1 MTKRSMKIQF
11 DSNQDYQLQAVQS
24 VVGLFEGQA
33 LADSKFEISFSRNG
47 KSIAFSEKGVSNN
60 MMLSEANLLKNV
72 QTVQMANNIA
82 LSDKLEI
89 IKIED
94 EANKGFWYPNFTIEM
109 ETGTGKTYTYL
120 RTIYELNEV
129 YGFKKFVIVV
139 PSVAIREGVVKNLQ
153 ITHDHFQDLYKN
165 PPINF
170 VMYDSKNKTA
180 LRNFAISDAIQILVI
195 NIDSFTKDSNI
206 INIISEKGI
215 KPIEFIQ
222 ATNPIVIIDEPQNF
236 ETDVRRHAITN
247 LNPAFTLRYSATHK
261 NLYNLIY
268 SLNPVQAYDLGLV
281 KQIEVDGITTDNNY
295 NSAFIQYKG
304 VTNEKANYKAK
315 IVIHVN
321 DKSGVVQKEV
331 KAKVG
336 DDLYELS
343 NRRDI
348 YQGYTITGIS
358 RQDEYIEFDNGI
370 MVYEG
375 QSQGGMTDDVMRFQI
390 ERTIRHH
397 FAKAR
402 KLKSK
407 GIKVLSLFF
416 IDRVANYRNYDNPE
430 DNRGKFAVWFEEA
443 FEKIQAS
450 PIYRDLIPYDVK
462 QVHNGY
468 FSSDK
473 TGKGADKKEV
483 WIDSREGN
491 TKKDD
496 DTFKL
501 IMQDK
506 ERLLSIDEPLQFIFS
521 HSALREGWDNPNVF
535 QICTLNE
542 TKSEMKKRQ
551 EIGRGLRLPVDN
563 SGVRVQDKNIN
574 ILTVVANETYE
585 DFSKA
590 LQTEIQNETSVD
602 FSGRIKNTR
611 ERAKITLSKELT
623 IENYPLLF
631 DIWERIKYRTTYS
644 VEFKSDKLI
653 ERVIKELQDFN
664 LVPKVKQP
672 ILESRTARLDFTK
685 DKDDNVVALEGTLQ
699 ESAISRIAAT
709 NYPIPDIYAY
719 VQNKLNITRNTVYQ
733 ILIGSNRLDE
743 LNINPQMFLDNMI
756 VAIQRNLNALLVE
769 GVKYKAIN
777 GSAYEMTLLNSE
789 EVTYLSSLFPNKGN
803 VKPLEAEKT
812 IYKAI
817 PVDEAGNLTGA
828 KEFVCVNADSDIEC
842 KFAEDCNIDP
852 NVKFFFKLPRKFKI
866 PTPIGNY
873 NPDWAVVIEEEG
885 KSKVYFVAE
894 TKGTR
899 NKQELRPTE
908 LMKIKCGE
916 KHFKLF
922 NDERIEYKLAI
933 TAKDLY

>member
-1 MTKRSMKIQF
+1 MKIKF

-24 VVGLFEGQA
+24 VVNLFEGQA

-72 QTVQMANNIA
+72 QAVQQANGIA
-82 LSDKLEI
+82 LSDKLEVLRG
-89 IKIED
+89 D
-94 EANKGFWYPNFTIEM
+94 KGIWFPNFTVEM

-129 YGFKKFVIVV
+129 YGFKKFVVVV
-139 PSVAIREGVVKNLQ
+139 PSIAIREGVVKNLQ

-165 PPINF
+165 PAVNF
-170 VMYDSKNKTA
+170 VMYDSKNKST
-180 LRNFAISDAIQILVI
+180 LRNFAVSDAIQILVI
-195 NIDSFTKDSNI
+195 NIDSFTKDNNI
-206 INIISEKGI
+206 INTMSEKGI
-215 KPIEFIQ
+215 KPIELIQ

-236 ETDVRRHAITN
+236 ETEVRRQAITN

-261 NLYNLIY
+261 NLYNLVY

-281 KQIEVDGITTDNNY
+281 KQIEVDGITSDNNY

-321 DKSGVVQKEV
+321 DKSGVVQKEI

-343 NRRDI
+343 NKRDI

-370 MVYEG
+370 VVTEG
-375 QSQGGMTDDVMRFQI
+375 QTQGGMTDDVMKFQI

-430 DNRGKFAVWFEEA
+430 DMRGKFAVWFEEA
-443 FEKIQAS
+443 FNQIQAL
-450 PIYRDLIPYDVK
+450 PVNKDVIPYDIK

-473 TGKGADKKEV
+473 TGKGAVKKEI
-483 WIDSREGN
+483 WIDSKEGN

-496 DTFKL
+496 ETFKL
-501 IMQDK
+501 IMQEK
-506 ERLLSIDEPLQFIFS
+506 ERLLSMDEPLQFIFS

-551 EIGRGLRLPVDN
+551 EIGRGLRLPVN
-563 SGVRVQDKNIN
+563 SDGVRIQDKNIN
-574 ILTVVANETYE
+574 ILTVIANETYE

-590 LQTEIQNETSVD
+590 LQTEIQTETSVD

-611 ERAKITLSKELT
+611 EKARVSLSKELT

-644 VEFKSDKLI
+644 VEFETKKLI
-653 ERVIKELQDFN
+653 SKTIEELQDFN

-672 ILESRTARLDFTK
+672 ILESRTARLEFIK
-685 DKDDNVVALEGTLQ
+685 DKEDNVIALEGTLQ
-699 ESAISRIAAT
+699 DSAMTRIEAA

-719 VQNKLNITRNTVYQ
+719 IQNKLNITRSTIYQ
-733 ILIGSNRLDE
+733 ILKGSNRLDE
-743 LNINPQMFLDNMI
+743 LNINPQMFLDSLI
-756 VAIQRNLNALLVE
+756 AAIQRNLNALLVE

-777 GSAYEMTLLNSE
+777 GSAYEMTLLNNE
-789 EVTYLSSLFPNKGN
+789 EVTYLSSLFPKKNNQK
-803 VKPLEAEKT
+803 LFDKT
-812 IYKAI
+812 IYKATPI
-817 PVDEAGNLTGA
+817 DDTGQPTGIDD
-828 KEFVCVNADSDIEC
+828 FICVNTDSDIEC
-842 KFAEDCNIDP
+842 DFAEGCNADE
-852 NVKFFFKLPRKFKI
+852 NVKFFFKLPKKFKI

-873 NPDWAVVIEEEG
+873 NPDWAVVLEEEG

-899 NKQELRPTE
+899 DWQALRPSE
-908 LMKIKCGE
+908 AMKIKCGE
-916 KHFKLF
+916 KHFELF
-922 NDERIEYKLAI
+922 KDKNIEYKLAI